1 MFFFFFNDTATPEI
15 YPLSLPAALPISA
28 GAPPPAPRAPPVA
41 QGDDAGLG
49 HALLHRVA
57 EPFEALGDE
66 RAGAALLEPQLGVL
80 VQVAARRDELSAVD
94 GRQADHTR
102 ELGHS

>member
-1 MFFFFFNDTATPEI
+1 MQPPRYLEGDR
-15 YPLSLPAALPISA
+15 YVSVVAAGVHLARVTRAVGDIVRFLHREPVHIGADQHAPA
-28 GAPPPAPRAPPVA
+28 GAAPPVA
-41 QGDDAGLG
+41 Q
-49 HALLHRVA
+49 
-57 EPFEALGDE
+57 GDE